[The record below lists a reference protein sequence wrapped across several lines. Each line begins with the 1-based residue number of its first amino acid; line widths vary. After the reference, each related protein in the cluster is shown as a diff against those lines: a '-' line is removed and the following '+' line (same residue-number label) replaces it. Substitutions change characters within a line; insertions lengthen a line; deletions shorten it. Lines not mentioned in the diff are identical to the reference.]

1 MEQSPKKI
9 YENFLD
15 NNLDKHTAIDLLIS
29 IIENS
34 EDDIERINCVE
45 NLKKMGEKNDKIYK
59 IFENLLLADTNEKVR
74 NIAIEA
80 IRDIFINRALIPM
93 KWALEYESNYHCLVS
108 IIETLV
114 KINDLESKSILISEI
129 QKISKI
135 KYLDKVKRID
145 NKKFKKSLKS
155 VLKSKKLEVYPHN
168 ELADIIINYKTISEL
183 TKKFYSVYF
192 ELDNTLV
199 IKLDLADVE
208 YEVRGWKADYKNN
221 IKDIS
226 EITGLKHLK
235 YLTHL
240 NISNNQL
247 KSIQEL
253 IYLKKLT
260 HLYLSNNLIKDME
273 NMEYIKQI
281 INLKYV
287 DLAHNPIASYITSQ
301 DFEKIEVTLAKPYF
315 YDISVL
321 DSTDK
326 N

>member
-9 YENFLD
+9 YENFLEK
-15 NNLDKHTAIDLLIS
+15 NLDKHTAVDLLIS

-34 EDDIERINCVE
+34 DDDIERIKCVE

-80 IRDIFINRALIPM
+80 IRDIFINRAFTPM
-93 KWALEYESNYHCLVS
+93 KWAIEYESDYYCLVN
-108 IIETLV
+108 IIKTLV
-114 KINDLESKSILISEI
+114 NVNSLESKSILINEI

-135 KYLDKVKRID
+135 KYLDKAKRID

-155 VLKSKKLEVYPHN
+155 LLKSKKFESFSHN
-168 ELADIIINYKTISEL
+168 ELADIIINFKTISEL

-192 ELDNTLV
+192 ELDNALV
-199 IKLDLADVE
+199 AKLDLADVE

-221 IKDIS
+221 ITDIS
-226 EITGLKHLK
+226 EITGLKYLK

-247 KSIQEL
+247 RSIHEL
-253 IYLKKLT
+253 IYLENLT
-260 HLYLSNNLIKDME
+260 HLYLFNNLIKDMK
-273 NMEYIKQI
+273 NVEYIKQI
-281 INLKYV
+281 INLKYI
-287 DLAHNPIASYITSQ
+287 DLAHNPIASYLTSQ

-315 YDISVL
+315 YDI
-321 DSTDK
+321 
-326 N
+326 

>member
-34 EDDIERINCVE
+34 DDDIERIKCVE

-59 IFENLLLADTNEKVR
+59 IFENLLLADTNEQVR
-74 NIAIEA
+74 NTAIEA
-80 IRDIFINRALIPM
+80 IRERFLYKALAPM
-93 KWALEYESNYHCLVS
+93 KWVIEYESNYYCILNIVK
-108 IIETLV
+108 TLV
-114 KINDLESKSILISEI
+114 KINDLESKSILINEI

-145 NKKFKKSLKS
+145 NKKFKKSLKYL
-155 VLKSKKLEVYPHN
+155 LKSKKIESN
-168 ELADIIINYKTISEL
+168 SQNKLADIIINFKTISEL

-192 ELDNTLV
+192 ELDNALV

-226 EITGLKHLK
+226 EITGLKYLE

-253 IYLKKLT
+253 IYLKNLT
-260 HLYLSNNLIKDME
+260 HLYLSNNLIKDFE
-273 NMEYIKQI
+273 NIEYIKQM

-315 YDISVL
+315 YDI
-321 DSTDK
+321 
-326 N
+326 

>member
-1 MEQSPKKI
+1 
-9 YENFLD
+9 L
-15 NNLDKHTAIDLLIS
+15 
-29 IIENS
+29 
-34 EDDIERINCVE
+34 
-45 NLKKMGEKNDKIYK
+45 
-59 IFENLLLADTNEKVR
+59 
-74 NIAIEA
+74 
-80 IRDIFINRALIPM
+80 
-93 KWALEYESNYHCLVS
+93 
-108 IIETLV
+108 
-114 KINDLESKSILISEI
+114 
-129 QKISKI
+129 
-135 KYLDKVKRID
+135 
-145 NKKFKKSLKS
+145 
-155 VLKSKKLEVYPHN
+155 LKSKKFESYSHN
-168 ELADIIINYKTISEL
+168 KLADIIINFKTISEL

-192 ELDNTLV
+192 ELDNALV

-226 EITGLKHLK
+226 EITGLKHLE

-253 IYLKKLT
+253 IYLKNLT

-273 NMEYIKQI
+273 NKEYIKQM

-315 YDISVL
+315 YDI
-321 DSTDK
+321 
-326 N
+326 

>member
-34 EDDIERINCVE
+34 DDDIERIKCVE

-59 IFENLLLADTNEKVR
+59 ILENLLLADTNEKVR
-74 NIAIEA
+74 NTAIEA
-80 IRDIFINRALIPM
+80 IRERFLYKALAPM
-93 KWALEYESNYHCLVS
+93 KWVIEYESNYYCILNIVK
-108 IIETLV
+108 TLV
-114 KINDLESKSILISEI
+114 KINDLESKSILIDEI
-129 QKISKI
+129 HKISKI

-155 VLKSKKLEVYPHN
+155 VLKSKKFEFYSQN
-168 ELADIIINYKTISEL
+168 ELAEIIINFKTISEL

-192 ELDNTLV
+192 ELDNALV

-221 IKDIS
+221 IKNIT
-226 EITGLKHLK
+226 EITGLSHLK

-253 IYLKKLT
+253 IYLKNLT
-260 HLYLSNNLIKDME
+260 HLYLSNNLIKDFE
-273 NMEYIKQI
+273 NIEYIKQI

-301 DFEKIEVTLAKPYF
+301 DFENIEVTLAKPYF
-315 YDISVL
+315 YDI
-321 DSTDK
+321 
-326 N
+326 

>member
-9 YENFLD
+9 YDNFLD
-15 NNLDKHTAIDLLIS
+15 NNLDKHTAVDLLIS

-34 EDDIERINCVE
+34 DDDIERIKCVE

-59 IFENLLLADTNEKVR
+59 ILENLLLADTNEKVR
-74 NIAIEA
+74 SIAIEA
-80 IRDIFINRALIPM
+80 IRELFINQALAPM
-93 KWALEYESNYHCLVS
+93 KWAIEYESNYDCLVN

-114 KINDLESKSILISEI
+114 RINSLESKSILINEI

-135 KYLDKVKRID
+135 KYLDKAKRID
-145 NKKFKKSLKS
+145 NKKF
-155 VLKSKKLEVYPHN
+155 N
-168 ELADIIINYKTISEL
+168 NFKTISEL
-183 TKKFYSVYF
+183 STKFYSVYF
-192 ELDNTLV
+192 ELDNALV
-199 IKLDLADVE
+199 MKLDLADVE

-226 EITGLKHLK
+226 EIIGVENLK

-247 KSIQEL
+247 RSIHEL
-253 IYLKKLT
+253 IYLENLT
-260 HLYLSNNLIKDME
+260 HLYLSNNLIKDMK

-287 DLAHNPIASYITSQ
+287 DLAHNPIASYLTTQ
-301 DFEKIEVTLAKPYF
+301 DFENIEVTLAKPYF
-315 YDISVL
+315 YDI
-321 DSTDK
+321 
-326 N
+326 

>member
-9 YENFLD
+9 YDNFLD
-15 NNLDKHTAIDLLIS
+15 KNLDKRTAVDLLIS

-34 EDDIERINCVE
+34 DNDVERIKSIE
-45 NLKKMGEKNDKIYK
+45 SLKKIGDNSDKIYK
-59 IFENLLLADTNEKVR
+59 ILENLLLADANEKVR
-74 NIAIEA
+74 NVAIEA
-80 IRDIFINRALIPM
+80 IRELFINQALAPM
-93 KWALEYESNYHCLVS
+93 KWTIKYESNYDCLVN

-114 KINDLESKSILISEI
+114 RINSLESKSILINEI

-135 KYLDKVKRID
+135 KYLAKAKRID

-155 VLKSKKLEVYPHN
+155 LLKSKKFESYSHDQ
-168 ELADIIINYKTISEL
+168 LADIIINFKTISEL

-192 ELDNTLV
+192 ELENSLV
-199 IKLDLADVE
+199 IKIDLADVE

-247 KSIQEL
+247 ISIHEL
-253 IYLKKLT
+253 IYLKNLT
-260 HLYLSNNLIKDME
+260 HLYLSNNIIKDMK
-273 NMEYIKQI
+273 NMEYIKQM

-301 DFEKIEVTLAKPYF
+301 DFENIEVTLAKPYF
-315 YDISVL
+315 YDI
-321 DSTDK
+321 
-326 N
+326 

>member
-15 NNLDKHTAIDLLIS
+15 NNLDKQTAIDLLIS

-34 EDDIERINCVE
+34 DDDIERIECVV
-45 NLKKMGEKNDKIYK
+45 NLKKMGDKNENIYK
-59 IFENLLLADTNEKVR
+59 ILENLLLADTNEKVR
-74 NIAIEA
+74 NAAIEA
-80 IRDIFINRALIPM
+80 IRERFINKALAPM
-93 KWALEYESNYHCLVS
+93 KWAIEYESNYFCIVN
-108 IIETLV
+108 IIKTLV
-114 KINDLESKSILISEI
+114 KINNLESKSILINEI

-135 KYLDKVKRID
+135 KYLDKAKRID

-155 VLKSKKLEVYPHN
+155 LLKSKILESHTQSN
-168 ELADIIINYKTISEL
+168 LADIIINFKTISKL

-192 ELDNTLV
+192 ELDNALV

-226 EITGLKHLK
+226 EITGLRYLK

-247 KSIQEL
+247 KNIHEL
-253 IYLKKLT
+253 IYLKNLT
-260 HLYLSNNLIKDME
+260 HLYLSNNLIKDMK
-273 NMEYIKQI
+273 NLEYIKQI

-287 DLAHNPIASYITSQ
+287 DLAHNPIASYITSE
-301 DFEKIEVTLAKPYF
+301 DFEKIVVTLAKPYYF
-315 YDISVL
+315 DI
-321 DSTDK
+321 
-326 N
+326 

>member
-9 YENFLD
+9 YDNFLD
-15 NNLDKHTAIDLLIS
+15 KNLDKHTAVDLLIS

-34 EDDIERINCVE
+34 DDDVERIKSVE
-45 NLKKMGEKNDKIYK
+45 NLKKIGDKNDKIYK
-59 IFENLLLADTNEKVR
+59 ILENLLLADTNERVR

-80 IRDIFINRALIPM
+80 IRELFINQALAPM
-93 KWALEYESNYHCLVS
+93 KWAIKYESNYYCLVN

-114 KINDLESKSILISEI
+114 RINSLESKSILINEI

-135 KYLDKVKRID
+135 KYLDKAKRID

-155 VLKSKKLEVYPHN
+155 LLKSKKLESYTHN
-168 ELADIIINYKTISEL
+168 ELADIIINFKTISEL

-192 ELDNTLV
+192 ELDNALV

-226 EITGLKHLK
+226 EITGLMNLK

-247 KSIQEL
+247 RSIHEL
-253 IYLKKLT
+253 IYLKNLT
-260 HLYLSNNLIKDME
+260 HLYLFNNFIKDMK
-273 NMEYIKQI
+273 NMEYIKQM

-287 DLAHNPIASYITSQ
+287 DLAHNPIASYLTSQ

-315 YDISVL
+315 YDI
-321 DSTDK
+321 
-326 N
+326 

>member
-1 MEQSPKKI
+1 
-9 YENFLD
+9 LD
-15 NNLDKHTAIDLLIS
+15 NKLDKHTAIDLLIS

-34 EDDIERINCVE
+34 DDDIERIKCVV
-45 NLKKMGEKNDKIYK
+45 NLKKMGDKNDKIYK

-80 IRDIFINRALIPM
+80 IREIFINQALAPM
-93 KWALEYESNYHCLVS
+93 KWAIKYESNYYCLVS

-114 KINDLESKSILISEI
+114 EINNLESKSILINEI

-135 KYLDKVKRID
+135 KYLDKAKRID

-155 VLKSKKLEVYPHN
+155 LLKSKKLESHTIN
-168 ELADIIINYKTISEL
+168 ELADIIINFKTISEL

-192 ELDNTLV
+192 ELDNALV
-199 IKLDLADVE
+199 VKIDLADVE

-226 EITGLKHLK
+226 EITGLKFLK

-247 KSIQEL
+247 KSIHDL
-253 IYLKKLT
+253 IYLKSLT
-260 HLYLSNNLIKDME
+260 YLYLSNNFIKDMK
-273 NMEYIKQI
+273 NLGYIKEM
-281 INLKYV
+281 INLKYI
-287 DLAHNPIASYITSQ
+287 DLAHNPIASYLTSQ
-301 DFEKIEVTLAKPYF
+301 DFENLEVTLAKPYF
-315 YDISVL
+315 YDI
-321 DSTDK
+321 
-326 N
+326 

>member
-34 EDDIERINCVE
+34 DDDIERIKCVV
-45 NLKKMGEKNDKIYK
+45 NLKKMGDKNDKIYK

-80 IRDIFINRALIPM
+80 IREIFIDQALAPM
-93 KWALEYESNYHCLVS
+93 KWAIEYESNYYCLVN
-108 IIETLV
+108 IIKTLV
-114 KINDLESKSILISEI
+114 KINNLESKSILINEI

-135 KYLDKVKRID
+135 KYLAKAKRID

-155 VLKSKKLEVYPHN
+155 LLKSKKLESHTIN
-168 ELADIIINYKTISEL
+168 ELADIIINFKTISEL

-192 ELDNTLV
+192 ELDNALV
-199 IKLDLADVE
+199 VKIDLADVE

-226 EITGLKHLK
+226 EITGLKYLK

-247 KSIQEL
+247 KSIHDL
-253 IYLKKLT
+253 IYLKSLT
-260 HLYLSNNLIKDME
+260 YLYLSNNFIKDMK
-273 NMEYIKQI
+273 NLGYIKEM
-281 INLKYV
+281 INLKYI
-287 DLAHNPIASYITSQ
+287 DLAHNPIASFLTSQ
-301 DFEKIEVTLAKPYF
+301 DFENLEVTLAKPYF
-315 YDISVL
+315 YDI
-321 DSTDK
+321 
-326 N
+326 